1 MERNTLIIIIVLF
14 IITNCFN
21 FGLFCNNKKNIK
33 NVEKM
38 ANTGDI
44 TEQINKI
51 YKADITSIRNLA
63 EISKKLQEG
72 KLSIPGNLTV
82 EGKLFAEGD
91 SDMRLLK
98 ASRIILSG
106 RDITNE
112 LNQLNAK
119 ISSLES
125 RLTNS
130 DSKHTNGLSTLTN
143 NFNQKWTSRFPNAET
158 IVLGDARLIDWNS
171 GVRFVHKGSGQTKTV
186 WGHGFTTYRGV
197 L

>member
-21 FGLFCNNKKNIK
+21 FGLFYNNKKNIK

-38 ANTGDI
+38 SNTDDDKI

-51 YKADITSIRNLA
+51 YNADVTSIRNLA
-63 EISKKLQEG
+63 EISKKLQQG

-82 EGKLFAEGD
+82 EGKLFAERD

-98 ASRIILSG
+98 ANRIILSG

-112 LNQLNAK
+112 LNQLNGK
-119 ISSLES
+119 IRSLES
-125 RLTNS
+125 RLANS
-130 DSKHTNGLSTLTN
+130 DSKHTNGLSRLTN
-143 NFNQKWTSRFPNAET
+143 DFNQKWTSRFPNDDQINLKNCKLFSNHSSFFVANHT
-158 IVLGDARLIDWNS
+158 KGGTMNVLAG
-171 GVRFVHKGSGQTKTV
+171 
-186 WGHGFTTYRGV
+186 GFANWK
-197 L
+197 